1 MTDGATAGEPS
12 AGAGAGAGAAPAGRP
27 RVGRAPVDRTSLAWQ
42 RTSATAALVALFAA
56 VTAVRLGEPA
66 VGIAA
71 TVLALVGL
79 IVGATTPRVHRSTAD
94 RRDPWP
100 VIVRAAVVLALSA
113 VVGIMLAIAALAG
126 G

>member
-1 MTDGATAGEPS
+1 MTAE
-12 AGAGAGAGAAPAGRP
+12 GAGGR

-56 VTAVRLGEPA
+56 VTALRLGEPA

-71 TVLALVGL
+71 LVLSGVGL
-79 IVGATTPRVHRSTAD
+79 VVGASTPRVHRSTAEQ
-94 RRDPWP
+94 RDPWP
-100 VIVRAAVVLALSA
+100 IIVRAAVVLGLSA
-113 VVGIMLAIAALAG
+113 AVGVMLAVAAIVG